1 MTLRA
6 RLTLALVALLAL
18 GLIVADVATYTA
30 LRSFLLQRVDQQL
43 AAARVPAAIALND
56 ELSGGGPHPPSPG
69 GEAALPSG
77 TYVAFIDSSGSLH
90 DKVFWYGGP
99 EPSKPDLP
107 VDLGTE
113 PFTTG
118 AAASGGPRYR
128 VQATQVSNGVLV
140 VGIPLTEVTQT
151 LRRLVVVA
159 LLVTGAVVVAMAL
172 ISWATVRRELRP
184 LEEIEDT
191 AGAIAGGD
199 LARRVGETDPRT
211 EVGRLGISLNGMLG
225 RIEEAMDERR
235 ASEEALRRFLAD
247 ASHELRTPLTS
258 IRGYAEL
265 FRRGA
270 EKDPADTAVAMRRIE
285 QESERMGLLVDD
297 LLFLARSGRGRPIAH
312 DPVDLARVAADAVH
326 DAQAI
331 DPSRSI
337 TLEGPEHLVVAGDDR
352 RLRQVFANLL
362 SNALA
367 HTPAGTSVRVTVREE
382 ADEMAAVEVTDRGP
396 GLSSE
401 DAAHV
406 FDPFYRADPSRG
418 RAGDGGGEGTGLG
431 LAIVAAIAEAHGGE
445 ADLTTAPGHGATF
458 VVRIPRVATNVDLA
472 LPGSSD
478 EGRSGQPSAEPVSGG
493 HPDRPG

>member
-56 ELSGGGPHPPSPG
+56 ELSGGEPHPPAPG

-77 TYVAFIDSSGSLH
+77 TYVAFIDGSGTLH
-90 DKVFWYGGP
+90 DKVFSYGGP
-99 EPSKPDLP
+99 EPSRPHLP
-107 VDLGTE
+107 EVLGTE

-118 AAASGGPRYR
+118 AVAAGGPRYR

-159 LLVTGAVVVAMAL
+159 LLVTGAVVAAMAL
-172 ISWATVRRELRP
+172 ISWATVRRGLRP
-184 LEEIEDT
+184 LEEIGDT

-199 LARRVGETDPRT
+199 LSKRVDETDPRT

-326 DAQAI
+326 DARAI
-331 DPSRSI
+331 DPSRAI

-362 SNALA
+362 GNALSYS
-367 HTPAGTSVRVTVREE
+367 PAGTPVAVTVREE
-382 ADEMAAVEVTDRGP
+382 AGGMAAVEVADRGP
-396 GLSSE
+396 GLSPE

-418 RAGDGGGEGTGLG
+418 RAGDEGEGTGLG
-431 LAIVAAIAEAHGGE
+431 LAIVAAIADAHGGE
-445 ADLTTAPGHGATF
+445 VAVTTAPGAGASFITL
-458 VVRIPRVATNVDLA
+458 IPMMST
-472 LPGSSD
+472 LPKPVQSASD
-478 EGRSGQPSAEPVSGG
+478 QPNPQPSSERRTVDQA
-493 HPDRPG
+493 PDTQP